1 MDQSLEK
8 PLAAKDSLLKTGT
21 AALNLADLNLADNNG
36 LQQFA
41 EAQVQNHQ
49 LPALSLAVWQGG
61 HLYCA
66 AAGILNINTG
76 VTATTDSIFQIG
88 SITKVLTTC
97 LVMQLVDEG
106 RVELDAPVRQYLH
119 DFQVADQTA
128 TNTITVRQL
137 LNHTSGMAGDFFS
150 QDECH
155 SGHLIAR
162 FVDRCNLLPQVNP
175 PGAMYSYSNTAF
187 VIAGRLVEVVR
198 GISWYQAMQDYIY
211 TPLGMNHAIADP
223 KELIRFRAAMG
234 HLQGDNGWELPEHA
248 WLTLGMAPCGSAA
261 MMSAS
266 DLIQFARAHMKEGQ
280 TQQGKSWLTSTS
292 VNAMQTPEV
301 ALPEMSQ
308 TIDANFG
315 LGWGLKTYKEQ
326 GISTYSHN
334 GATNGFYAS
343 LQVCLQQDTVFAI
356 LLNGIAPEGFTAT
369 QAAMQKA
376 LMGIEVK
383 VAKLDK
389 SISLSE
395 RHKAIAGHYESFDKR
410 ITVRLEDGK
419 LKAHLVYKMDPL
431 PPEDLLLYPITDQLY
446 GSESLTG
453 ERRANLAFT
462 EIDPA
467 SFKPAYCFDGSRLNP
482 RQA

>member
-8 PLAAKDSLLKTGT
+8 PLAAKDSSIKTST
-21 AALNLADLNLADNNG
+21 ADLSLADLNLADSSG

-61 HLYCA
+61 QLHCA

-88 SITKVLTTC
+88 SITKVMTTC

-137 LNHTSGMAGDFFS
+137 LNHTSGMAGDFHS

-198 GISWYQAMQDYIY
+198 GISWYQAMKDYIY
-211 TPLGMNHAIADP
+211 TPLGMNRAIADP
-223 KELIRFRAAMG
+223 KEIIRFRTAMG
-234 HLQGDNGWELPEHA
+234 HLQGKRGWKLPEQA

-266 DLIQFARAHMKEGQ
+266 DLILFARAHMNRGRNA
-280 TQQGKSWLTSTS
+280 QGEMWLSEDA
-292 VNAMQTPEV
+292 VAAMQSPQA
-301 ALPEMSQ
+301 ALPEI
-308 TIDANFG
+308 TPFVAGHIG
-315 LGWGLKTYKEQ
+315 LGWKLREFREESVKAYG
-326 GISTYSHN
+326 HN
-334 GATNGFYAS
+334 GLTNGFYAA
-343 LQVCLQQDTVFAI
+343 LQVFPEQQAAYAI
-356 LLNGIAPEGFTAT
+356 LLNGIAREGFAST
-369 QAAMQKA
+369 QASLQNLLTGVFVKPLA
-376 LMGIEVK
+376 LDRNIV
-383 VAKLDK
+383 LNDK
-389 SISLSE
+389 H
-395 RHKAIAGHYESFDKR
+395 RAIAGHYESFDKR
-410 ITVRLEDGK
+410 IVVRLEDDV
-419 LKAHLVYKMDPL
+419 LKVHLVYKMDPF
-431 PPEDLLLYPITDQLY
+431 PEEDLVLYPLGEGYY
-446 GSESLTG
+446 GAETEAG

-462 EIDPA
+462 ERDSA
-467 SFKPAYCFDGSRLNP
+467 TGVPAYCFDGNRLNP
-482 RQA
+482 RQ